1 MKMVDPDQLGD
12 FRQLD
17 DGQWH
22 VSVKEEAWVI
32 VILPHLQKL
41 LFYTEKDIILMELVI
56 PKETSEVV
64 VSKTRNEGYQRE
76 PSDLEYLKVKQ
87 KPVRIDL
94 TMNNV
99 ETGIVEKTFWID
111 YFGNIT
117 LLRKGQEYNPN
128 VCHFCHNI

>member
-1 MKMVDPDQLGD
+1 MKTVDPDQLGD

-41 LFYTEKDIILMELVI
+41 LFYTEKDIILMQLVI

-64 VSKTRNEGYQRE
+64 VTKTRIVYRRE

-87 KPVRIDL
+87 KPVRIDW

-99 ETGIVEKTFWID
+99 KTGIVEKTCWID

-117 LLRKGQEYNPN
+117 VRRKGQEYNPN
-128 VCHFCHNI
+128 VCHCCHNI